1 MYMHNMNGNCNKGEK
16 AMFKYLFNSDY
27 RNAKSAYRWWM
38 KNGVRPTIVRDVDFA
53 DYTTYSCRRHEMVQ
67 LGNTKFYFPYN
78 MRKGGVFHN
87 LYRVVSKN
95 GNDYV
100 IHRT

>member
-1 MYMHNMNGNCNKGEK
+1 MNGNCNKGEK

-27 RNAKSAYRWWM
+27 RNAKSAYRWWT
-38 KNGVRPTIVRDVDFA
+38 KQGVKPTIVRDVDFA
-53 DYTTYSCRRHEMVQ
+53 DYATYSCRRHEMVQ

-78 MRKGGVFHN
+78 MRKGGAFYN
-87 LYRVVSKN
+87 LHRIVSKN

>member
-1 MYMHNMNGNCNKGEK
+1 
-16 AMFKYLFNSDY
+16 MFKYLFNSDY

-78 MRKGGVFHN
+78 MRKGCVFHN

>member
-1 MYMHNMNGNCNKGEK
+1 MNGNCNKGEK